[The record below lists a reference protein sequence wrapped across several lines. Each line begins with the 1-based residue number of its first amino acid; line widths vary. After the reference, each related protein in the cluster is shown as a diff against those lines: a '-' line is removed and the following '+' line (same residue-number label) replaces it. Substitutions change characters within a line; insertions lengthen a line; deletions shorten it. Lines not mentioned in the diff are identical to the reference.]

1 MQRAVAVAAD
11 QRPIMRSD
19 SSLFALATVKRQSLF
34 YALIFIG
41 SGASLPYMPL
51 WFASKGMS
59 GAQIGLILALPL
71 LLRAVTGPVMGVW
84 AETFPLFRSPMLR
97 LAIAGGLAYGGLM
110 LWPLAGEARFWLFVA
125 LWAVGYSCITSISP
139 LLDVMTIQ
147 MSKREGFNYTGPRA
161 VGSAAFIAAN
171 IAVGYGLNLLGV
183 DLIIIWVVVLC
194 FAAALAAWR
203 LLPAA
208 PRHVEEGGG
217 RAPAYLPQETGA
229 QRVRALLGNPVYV
242 LLLAAM
248 GCVQGAH
255 AFYYGFST
263 ILWKGQGLDGATCG
277 YLWGA
282 GVAAEIL
289 FLMFGF
295 RLRNRFGSW
304 TLLLAAAGLSVVRW
318 FLMGFVPPVGVL
330 WPLQTLHAF
339 SFAACYLAG
348 LDLVN
353 RMATKGSESLAQ
365 TLNAAWV
372 TGVMM
377 GLSTLASGPLYDA
390 LGSGGYWVMAGM
402 SGVGLLIAAYL
413 YRRQVLRP

>member
-1 MQRAVAVAAD
+1 
-11 QRPIMRSD
+11 MRVD
-19 SSLFALATVKRQSLF
+19 SSLFRLTTVRRQSLF

-71 LLRAVTGPVMGVW
+71 LLRAVTGPIMGVW
-84 AETFPLFRSPMLR
+84 AEKFPLFRSPMIR
-97 LAIAGGLAYGGLM
+97 LAIAGGVAYGGLM
-110 LWPLAGEARFWLFVA
+110 LWPVAGDARFWLFVA

-147 MSKREGFNYTGPRA
+147 MSKREAFNYTGPRA
-161 VGSAAFIAAN
+161 VGSASFIAAN
-171 IAVGYGLNLLGV
+171 IAVGYGLNWIGV
-183 DLIIIWVVVLC
+183 DLVVIWVVVLC
-194 FAAALAAWR
+194 FLAAGAAWAV
-203 LLPAA
+203 LPRA
-208 PRHVEEGGG
+208 PRHIEEGPTATDS
-217 RAPAYLPQETGA
+217 APAYLPQQTGA
-229 QRVRALLGNPVYV
+229 QRIRELLANPVFV

-263 ILWKGQGLDGATCG
+263 IIWKSQGLDGATSG

-282 GVAAEIL
+282 GVAAEVL

-304 TLLLAAAGLSVVRW
+304 TLLVAAAGLSTLRW
-318 FLMGFVPPVGVL
+318 FMMGFAPPAWAL

-353 RMATKGSESLAQ
+353 RMAPKGSESLAQ

-377 GLSTLASGPLYDA
+377 GLSTLASGPVYDA
-390 LGSGGYWVMAGM
+390 LGGRGYWVMAGM
-402 SGVGLLIAAYL
+402 AGAGLLIAAYL
-413 YRRQVLRP
+413 YRRQVMRP